1 MDIDI
6 RQRNKESAKFLKK
19 YQNSNATLRDVY
31 LFITDNSTD
40 VLIQGIAKGLASV
53 DIPDRLI
60 GILSRYLSD
69 GVKHNFVRFKDYML
83 NHGRLHLQ
91 RTEFVSLVQQGMLE
105 AFKWMKIIDDD
116 RDDNVIYVDFAY

>member
-1 MDIDI
+1 M
-6 RQRNKESAKFLKK
+6 
-19 YQNSNATLRDVY
+19 Y